1 MKRKGTGDSIFLFEN
16 STTTS
21 LVTYENVQ
29 NVFTNFLILEPLL
42 KDLTKTMFLC
52 TELQIQ
58 SEENSQPS
66 ATKDVTH

>member
-42 KDLTKTMFLC
+42 KDLTNYVF
-52 TELQIQ
+52 
-58 SEENSQPS
+58 
-66 ATKDVTH
+66 VY